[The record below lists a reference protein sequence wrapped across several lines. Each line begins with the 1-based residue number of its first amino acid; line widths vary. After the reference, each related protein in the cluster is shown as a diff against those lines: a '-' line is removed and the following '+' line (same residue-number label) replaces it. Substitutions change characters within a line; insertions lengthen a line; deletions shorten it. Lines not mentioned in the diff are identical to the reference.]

1 MLIGAIHRM
10 TTKGIDQLLL
20 KANLLRIKTEYKQA
34 LKIYSLL
41 SYDYANSELYIVI
54 ARCYTGLVM
63 MM

>member
-1 MLIGAIHRM
+1 M

-41 SYDYANSELYIVI
+41 SDDYANSELY
-54 ARCYTGLVM
+54 
-63 MM
+63 